1 YQSILRKCGVTLKT
15 TYTEGTGDTS
25 KFRAKAKIEAT
36 VAMILKTSIDAGAES
51 STTKKI
57 EENYDEIEFNLE
69 LPDDVADLI
78 KRTGNKKSIILEN
91 FHYLPEDI
99 QRTFAFDLRSFQDL
113 KVKFIIL
120 GVWKEANRLSQFN
133 GELQDRILEIP
144 VEPWLE
150 EDFRKIIKKGEDILN
165 IKFSTVITESIIDNA
180 FKSVGVLQELLK
192 LTCIES
198 DVKNTQVTNKFL
210 DEIDCYERAL
220 KIKTEEYSGRH
231 LRNLEAI
238 ASINNSPIHAERPLP
253 YFLHYYIVMQ
263 ILDKGYVGF
272 NSIGLSKEALL
283 HGIKQVHH
291 RKDDLKGPQLL
302 AVLKGLSDS
311 QANKGIN
318 PPFIAYDSNS
328 KLLKVIDSTFYFF
341 LKNADLEEVKME
353 IINPIECIGI

>member
-1 YQSILRKCGVTLKT
+1 MTLKT

-210 DEIDCYERAL
+210 
-220 KIKTEEYSGRH
+220 
-231 LRNLEAI
+231 
-238 ASINNSPIHAERPLP
+238 
-253 YFLHYYIVMQ
+253 
-263 ILDKGYVGF
+263 
-272 NSIGLSKEALL
+272 
-283 HGIKQVHH
+283 
-291 RKDDLKGPQLL
+291 
-302 AVLKGLSDS
+302 
-311 QANKGIN
+311 
-318 PPFIAYDSNS
+318 
-328 KLLKVIDSTFYFF
+328 
-341 LKNADLEEVKME
+341 
-353 IINPIECIGI
+353 